1 MYNSILNKSLF
12 NSKVH
17 KIFVDLS
24 KSALWF
30 TLMITKNSQSF
41 FRSALRTLRLNTRK
55 KLSASES

>member
-41 FRSALRTLRLNTRK
+41 FRSALRLNTRK